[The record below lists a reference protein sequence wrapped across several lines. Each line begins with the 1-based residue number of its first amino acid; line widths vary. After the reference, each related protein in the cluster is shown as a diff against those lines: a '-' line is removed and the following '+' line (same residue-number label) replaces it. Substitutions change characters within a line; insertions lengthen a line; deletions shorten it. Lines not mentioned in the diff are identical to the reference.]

1 MAWGLLGGVRSWRKW
16 AKTSATTNVSHY
28 VCHYCPCSQGELQ
41 LPLTSP
47 GDSPR
52 PEVRSDTGSYQIT
65 FFTLGHNVPEI
76 LWVLLKSGVS
86 IFPSPIGVLQ
96 LNPVGLQNQ
105 MLWRLI
111 FLCQTPSLEKLTWG
125 SELLLLQYSYSP
137 VCGLPTVGGGVW
149 DLVILQIHPL
159 VSLWFHFYVFSY
171 RRSFLVVSSLFYWW
185 LFFRYLWFW
194 CACERRVFLLHHLS
208 CSLSITHHFK

>member
-1 MAWGLLGGVRSWRKW
+1 MPGLANELWEDSSVMPASTHVNEIEGAPKNGCLQ
-16 AKTSATTNVSHY
+16 Y
-28 VCHYCPCSQGELQ
+28 LYPQGEL
-41 LPLTSP
+41 PPHFTSP

-137 VCGLPTVGGGVW
+137 VCGLPTVGGGGMRFGYITNTP
-149 DLVILQIHPL
+149 LSLIVIP
-159 VSLWFHFYVFSY
+159 
-171 RRSFLVVSSLFYWW
+171 FLCL
-185 LFFRYLWFW
+185 
-194 CACERRVFLLHHLS
+194 
-208 CSLSITHHFK
+208 